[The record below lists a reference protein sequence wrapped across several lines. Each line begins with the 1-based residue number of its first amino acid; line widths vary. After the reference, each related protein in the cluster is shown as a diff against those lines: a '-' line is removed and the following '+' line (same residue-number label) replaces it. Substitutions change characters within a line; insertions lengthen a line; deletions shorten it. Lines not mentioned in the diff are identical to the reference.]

1 MLRAGQGPVSR
12 KLLPRA
18 RLEAYV
24 ISKQAGPNSFV
35 LADIASGAECT
46 AFHQPVHADR
56 LVPMEVPELAEP
68 IDEQL
73 ELKIEGRRGRV
84 ERQALDGRVLVRL
97 GTAANEQEFA
107 DQFKE
112 LGAKLD
118 GTARGVWVDLQ
129 RFSHDFEG

>member
-1 MLRAGQGPVSR
+1 MIAGQDPISR

-24 ISKQAGPNSFV
+24 ISKQAGPNSFI

-46 AFHQPVHADR
+46 AFLQPVHADR

-68 IDEQL
+68 IEEQL
-73 ELKIEGRRGRV
+73 DLTIEGRSGSV
-84 ERQALDGRVLVRL
+84 ERQALDGRVLIKL
-97 GTAANEQEFA
+97 GTAVLEQEFA
-107 DQFKE
+107 EHFRG

-118 GTARGVWVDLQ
+118 PTSRGVWVDLQ
-129 RFSHDFEG
+129 RFSHDFDR